1 MTATPPTRDQLQP
14 AADAVIRMLRQ
25 TSVTDLAR
33 PTPCRGWDL
42 RQLAR
47 HAVGTTTG
55 LAKIARKEELGP
67 DPWAGPEIAAADW
80 SRVLTERIE
89 SLALAWSQE
98 EAWSGTVQ
106 LGAEMPAS
114 VIGDMAYAEI
124 LLHGWDVARSVGA
137 ELEIDPAVGSTLRDT
152 VEATAELGRQ
162 MGAYGPAAEVPA
174 DASDFERG
182 LAAAGRDPSW
192 AAG

>member
-1 MTATPPTRDQLQP
+1 MTATPTRDQFQP
-14 AADAVIRMLRQ
+14 AAEAVIQMLRK

-42 RQLAR
+42 GQLAR

-55 LAKIARKEELGP
+55 LARIAHKEDLGP
-67 DPWAGPEIAAADW
+67 DPWAGPDVAAADW
-80 SRVLTERIE
+80 SQVLAGRIE
-89 SLALAWSQE
+89 SLALAWSQDD
-98 EAWSGTVQ
+98 AWSGTVQ

-114 VIGDMAYAEI
+114 AIGDMAYAEI

-137 ELEIDPAVGSTLRDT
+137 EFEVDPVVASALRNT

-174 DASDFERG
+174 EAGDFERG

-192 AAG
+192 TPA